1 MATEKTS
8 LKSKLLDEQQS
19 SSAVHVPSDD
29 DDAAYCEADLSSPE
43 AVKRA
48 LEGLTSAEHA
58 ARIAL
63 QGPNEIAEKRIS
75 PFEILV
81 RQLSSSMAIMI
92 EARARAPARALDRRS
107 PLSRVAPAAPGPA
120 SRALA
125 VFGAPLFA
133 YPFPRPPES
142 LVDPH
147 ILPPPR
153 PLSLPDRRASARRSR
168 SCSRA
173 RSRSGTTL

>member
-8 LKSKLLDEQQS
+8 LKTKLLDEQQS

-29 DDAAYCEADLSSPE
+29 DDAAYSEADLSSPE

-92 EARARAPARALDRRS
+92 EARARAAAARAPPSSLAHFIVR
-107 PLSRVAPAAPGPA
+107 
-120 SRALA
+120 RALVRSA
-125 VFGAPLFA
+125 HTPRFFSTAP
-133 YPFPRPPES
+133 PSPRF
-142 LVDPH
+142 L
-147 ILPPPR
+147 
-153 PLSLPDRRASARRSR
+153 RRSR

>member
-92 EARARAPARALDRRS
+92 EARARAPARALDPS
-107 PLSRVAPAAPGPA
+107 LSALSR
-120 SRALA
+120 RA
-125 VFGAPLFA
+125 
-133 YPFPRPPES
+133 R
-142 LVDPH
+142 
-147 ILPPPR
+147 
-153 PLSLPDRRASARRSR
+153 
-168 SCSRA
+168 RA
-173 RSRSGTTL
+173 RSRVARARRFRRAPLRLPVPPPARIPR

>member
-1 MATEKTS
+1 MATETTS
-8 LKSKLLDEQQS
+8 LKTKLLDEQQS
-19 SSAVHVPSDD
+19 SSAVHIPSDD
-29 DDAAYCEADLSSPE
+29 DDAAYSEADLSSPE

-48 LEGLTSAEHA
+48 LKGLTSAEHA

-92 EARARAPARALDRRS
+92 EARPRAAAARAS
-107 PLSRVAPAAPGPA
+107 PSSLAHFAVR
-120 SRALA
+120 RALA
-125 VFGAPLFA
+125 RSAHT
-133 YPFPRPPES
+133 PRFFS
-142 LVDPH
+142 TAH
-147 ILPPPR
+147 PPR
-153 PLSLPDRRASARRSR
+153 APPRFLRRSR